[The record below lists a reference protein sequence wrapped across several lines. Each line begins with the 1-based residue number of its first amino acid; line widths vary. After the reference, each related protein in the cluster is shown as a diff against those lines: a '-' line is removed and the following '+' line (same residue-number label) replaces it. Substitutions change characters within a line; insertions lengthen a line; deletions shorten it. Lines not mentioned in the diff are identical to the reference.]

1 MTRQPGTRGQRAAA
15 FRVSPPQRLIQITDL
30 HFCAEP
36 GDIFSSGVITD
47 ESLRLVLDGILLR
60 EGPGVRILVTGD
72 LAQDPVPS
80 AYRRLRDILAAY
92 PFTFYCLPGNH
103 DDPDLMRRL
112 LAAPNLSLPGVL
124 VLGGWAVILL
134 DSSVPGMPQGR
145 LGGAELDRLRD
156 RLASVQAVH
165 VVVALHH
172 HPVAVHSPWMDC
184 MALAD
189 SVEFFD
195 ILAWSGRV
203 RVVVFGHVH
212 QEVDVTREGARLLG
226 SPSTCVQF
234 MPNSL
239 VMGLDRRAPAY
250 RWLELAPDG
259 RVDTGV
265 VYLDGRQHL
274 LNG

>member
-1 MTRQPGTRGQRAAA
+1 M
-15 FRVSPPQRLIQITDL
+15 SYPQRLIQITDL

-60 EGPGVRILVTGD
+60 EGPGARILVTGD
-72 LAQDPVPS
+72 LAHDPVPS
-80 AYRRLRDILAAY
+80 AYGRLRDILAAY
-92 PFTFYCLPGNH
+92 PFTFHCLPGNH
-103 DDPDLMRRL
+103 DDPGLMRRL
-112 LAAPNLSLPGVL
+112 LAAANLSLPGIL
-124 VLGGWAVILL
+124 ELGGWAVILL
-134 DSSVPGMPQGR
+134 DSSVPGTPQGR
-145 LGGAELDRLRD
+145 LGGAELERLRD
-156 RLASVQAVH
+156 RLAGEQAVH

-172 HPVAVHSPWMDC
+172 HPVAVHSPWMDR

-195 ILAWSGRV
+195 SLACSGRV
-203 RVVVFGHVH
+203 RAVLFGHVH
-212 QEVDVTREGARLLG
+212 QEVDVTREGIRLLG

-239 VMGLDRRAPAY
+239 AMGLDRLAPAY
-250 RWLELAPDG
+250 RWLELGPDG
-259 RVDTGV
+259 RVETGV
-265 VYLDGRQHL
+265 VYLDGRPLL